1 MASSA
6 RLWILRVA
14 AWSAGLAPLLWLV
27 YAAFTARLGANP
39 VEYLEHQTGQ
49 RALQLLLAT
58 LAMTPLRR
66 ISGWTEWIRVRR
78 VLGLWAYAYVCLHF
92 STYLVFDLELSPAQ
106 LGADLIKRS
115 YITLGFT
122 AWLLLL
128 PLAITS
134 TKGWQR
140 RLKRRWQTLHQLIY
154 PAALLGAIHFVWLVK
169 ADEREPLIYLGI
181 LLLLLALR
189 MPVDAL
195 RRAILRPRSSTRDSH
210 ADSCNPT
217 IQSRS

>member
-1 MASSA
+1 MSSSV
-6 RLWILRVA
+6 RLWILRIA
-14 AWSAGLAPLLWLV
+14 AWSAGIAPLLWLI
-27 YAAFTARLGANP
+27 YAAFTAHLGANP

-66 ISGWTEWIRVRR
+66 ITGWTEWIRVRR

-106 LGADLIKRS
+106 LGADLIKRT
-115 YITLGFT
+115 YITLGFA

-128 PLAITS
+128 PLALTS

-140 RLKRRWQTLHQLIY
+140 RLKRRWQALHKLIY
-154 PAALLGAIHFVWLVK
+154 PAALLGAIHFIWLVK
-169 ADEREPLIYLGI
+169 ADEREPLIYLCI
-181 LLLLLALR
+181 LLVLLALR
-189 MPVDAL
+189 LPVDTI
-195 RRAILRPRSSTRDSH
+195 RRAILRPRSSTPDSH
-210 ADSCNPT
+210 ADPRDPT
-217 IQSRS
+217 IQPRA